1 MAGMKSTPY
10 NMCLSQ
16 TTAPPLVSIGIPVY
30 NGERVLH
37 HALVSVLNQ
46 TYQNLEVVICD
57 NASTDDTQNIC
68 LTYAARD
75 PRIRYYRNATN
86 IGLHANFRRV
96 CELSTG
102 EYFTWVSADDRRP
115 PLAIQACLEAFQQHP
130 NAVMV
135 HGPILY
141 EAGEGASL
149 VELSNAV
156 DLSAPDSAE
165 RVRVF
170 TQGLRFNEIV
180 YGLYRSC
187 ALRKAMFPS
196 TYGPDYLMALQMC
209 LLGPV
214 VSVATP
220 IVVYH
225 IRQPLADNPMYRDV
239 PITLRFT
246 KPGIPHFLDGNPMY
260 RDVPITL
267 TNLLMAS
274 GMRRWKCWTVLIMGS
289 YYLLKIPGI
298 PLRNRLRAIRAHV
311 LSFCMRYRIKLVREW
326 LFQPFGLVSA
336 AAFFSWRLACRS
348 SLSFRLASKLRAYLM
363 RV

>member
-1 MAGMKSTPY
+1 MAGMKSTSY

-86 IGLHANFRRV
+86 IGLHANVRRV

-115 PLAIQACLEAFQQHP
+115 PLAIQVCLEAFQQHP
-130 NAVMV
+130 DAVLV

-141 EAGEGASL
+141 EAGEGADL
-149 VELSNAV
+149 VELSNEV
-156 DLSAPDSAE
+156 DLSAPNSAA
-165 RVRVF
+165 RVRAF

-225 IRQPLADNPMYRDV
+225 IRQPLA
-239 PITLRFT
+239 
-246 KPGIPHFLDGNPMY
+246 GNPMY

-267 TNLLMAS
+267 TNLLMDS
-274 GMRRWKCWTVLIMGS
+274 GMRRWKCWTMLTMGS
-289 YYLLKIPGI
+289 YYLLKIPDI
-298 PLRNRLRAIRAHV
+298 PLRNRLRAVRAHL
-311 LSFCMRYRIKLVREW
+311 LSFCMRYRIKLAREC

-336 AAFFSWRLACRS
+336 VAFFSWRLARRS
-348 SLSFRLASKLRAYLM
+348 SLSFRLASKLRACLI

>member
-75 PRIRYYRNATN
+75 PRVRYYRNATN

-115 PLAIQACLEAFQQHP
+115 PLAIQVCLEAFQQHP
-130 NAVMV
+130 DAVLV

-141 EAGEGASL
+141 EAGEGADL
-149 VELSNAV
+149 VELSNEV
-156 DLSAPDSAE
+156 DLSIPDSAE
-165 RVRVF
+165 RVRAF

-196 TYGPDYLMALQMC
+196 TCGPDYLMALQMC

-220 IVVYH
+220 IVIYH
-225 IRQPLADNPMYRDV
+225 IRQPLA
-239 PITLRFT
+239 
-246 KPGIPHFLDGNPMY
+246 GNPMY

-267 TNLLMAS
+267 TNLLMEG
-274 GMRRWKCWTVLIMGS
+274 GMRRWKCWTVLMMGS
-289 YYLLKIPGI
+289 YYLLKISSI
-298 PLRNRLRAIRAHV
+298 PLWNRLRAIRAHV
-311 LSFCMRYRIKLVREW
+311 LSFCMRYRIKLVREC

-336 AAFFSWRLACRS
+336 AAFFSWRLARRS
-348 SLSFRLASKLRAYLM
+348 SLSFRLASKLWACLM
-363 RV
+363 RF